1 MSGQSS
7 NEYLSPLKK
16 LVKFFRNSRDQWKAK
31 HHEAKKKVKMLQNQ
45 TRAVERSRQAW
56 RTRAESAERQTK
68 DLERKIEVLKCRRA
82 AG

>member
-7 NEYLSPLKK
+7 DEYLSPLKK
-16 LVKFFRNSRDQWKAK
+16 LVVFFRNSRDQWKAK
-31 HHEAKKKVKMLQNQ
+31 HHEVKKLVKRLQNQ

-56 RTRAESAERQTK
+56 RTRAESAERQAK
-68 DLERKIEVLKCRRA
+68 GLQREIGELKCRRA